1 MQLGLGAIA
10 EQLTHYVFAEFFKR
24 EHKLVYF
31 RHFLDSIRLRSTVCS
46 TASLDVGRDGQIYT
60 AQQSAALRFD

>member
-31 RHFLDSIRLRSTVCS
+31 RHFLYTPAQHSLQHWY
-46 TASLDVGRDGQIYT
+46 SLDVGQDGQIYT

>member
-10 EQLTHYVFAEFFKR
+10 EQLTHYVFAEFSR

-31 RHFLDSIRLRSTVCS
+31 WHFLDSIRLRNTVCS
-46 TASLDVGRDGQIYT
+46 TASLDVAQDGQIYT